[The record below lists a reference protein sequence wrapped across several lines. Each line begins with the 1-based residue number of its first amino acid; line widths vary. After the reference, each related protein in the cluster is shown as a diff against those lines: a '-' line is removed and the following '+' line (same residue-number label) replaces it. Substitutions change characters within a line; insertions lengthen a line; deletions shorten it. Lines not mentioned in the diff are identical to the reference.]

1 MPTIE
6 LITEIKADITICF
19 DLSRS
24 IDLHKISTAHTN
36 EKAIDGKING
46 LIELNEFVT
55 WQARHFGI
63 TQKLSSKITQ
73 FNRPFHFRDELLNG
87 IFKSLVHDH
96 FFEQKENYVIMKDI
110 FVFKSPFGFIG
121 NLVDKLVLT
130 EYLRTLLINRNNVIK
145 EYAEMDKWKSVLD
158 ENEYL

>member
-6 LITEIKADITICF
+6 LITEIKGDIFICF

-24 IDLHKISTAHTN
+24 IDLHQISTAHTN
-36 EKAIDGKING
+36 EKAIDGRING

-55 WQARHFGI
+55 WQARHFCI

-73 FNRPFHFRDELLNG
+73 FSRPFHFRDELLRG
-87 IFKSLVHDH
+87 AFKSLVHDH
-96 FFEQKENYVIMKDI
+96 FFEQKENYVIMKDV

-121 NLVDKLVLT
+121 NLLDKLVLT
-130 EYLRTLLINRNNVIK
+130 EYLQTLLINRNNVIK
-145 EYAEMDKWKSVLD
+145 EYAETDNWKSVLD
-158 ENEYL
+158 ETKYL

>member
-6 LITEIKADITICF
+6 LITEIKANITICF

-36 EKAIDGKING
+36 EKAIDGRTSG

-55 WQARHFGI
+55 WQAKHFGI

-73 FNRPFHFRDELLNG
+73 FNRPFHFRDELLSG

-110 FVFKSPFGFIG
+110 FVFKSPLGFIG
-121 NLVDKLVLT
+121 NWADKLVLT
-130 EYLRTLLINRNNVIK
+130 EYLKALLINRNNVIK
-145 EYAEMDKWKSVLD
+145 EYAETEKWKSVLD
-158 ENEYL
+158 EKEYL